1 MRERIAA
8 LLPELQLIADPVLR
22 GATLRAWEVGME
34 RGGWEPKDLDFIPF
48 TLLIQKCDV
57 SLLEH
62 TRSVAKAAVRMA
74 EVFKEFY
81 SDSLRI
87 NMDVLVS
94 GALVHD
100 IGKLLEFEKKQGF
113 FVKSASGALL
123 RHPFSGVFLAERA
136 GLPPEV
142 IHIVA
147 VHSHEGDGGL
157 RTPEAIIVNHCDFA
171 AFDSLKAASR

>member
-22 GATLRAWEVGME
+22 DATLRAWEVGME

-81 SDSLRI
+81 SDSLKI
-87 NMDVLVS
+87 NTDVLVS